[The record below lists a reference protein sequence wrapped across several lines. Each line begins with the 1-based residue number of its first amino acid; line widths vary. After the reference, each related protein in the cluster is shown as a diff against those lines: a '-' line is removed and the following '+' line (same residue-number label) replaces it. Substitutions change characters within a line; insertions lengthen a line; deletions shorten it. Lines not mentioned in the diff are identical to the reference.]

1 MIEELRELWRYRE
14 LFFSMVQREL
24 RIRYKNSFL
33 GILWS
38 FVNPLMTTFVM
49 WLVFGKLLN
58 NGVSSF
64 FAYVLA
70 ALLPFTFLQ
79 SAVLDSAQS
88 ILSALPVVK
97 KIYLPRELLPLAII
111 LSNFVHLCTGFVVF
125 FLALALIYAFS
136 GFQVSPFQSTTWLL
150 PILMFISL
158 CFTTGLGLLVSA
170 LNTFYEDVKYV
181 ANVAMYLLTFLCPI
195 VYFHEQMTEALKIN
209 PWLYRLYMLNP
220 QAVLSICYRKA
231 LLAPVHVAVLKEGVP
246 VLKDGLPVKV
256 DPTPFPWGWL
266 AYAAFVSVF
275 MLVFGYH
282 TFNKMKWR
290 FVERP

>member
-38 FVNPLMTTFVM
+38 FVNPLMTTLVM
-49 WLVFGKLLN
+49 WLVFGVLLN
-58 NGVSSF
+58 NGVTSF

-111 LSNFVHLCTGFVVF
+111 LSNFVHLITGFVVF
-125 FLALALIYAFS
+125 FLALGLIYAS
-136 GFQVSPFQSTTWLL
+136 TGFGVNPFQASTWLL
-150 PILMFISL
+150 PFLMLISL
-158 CFTTGLGLLVSA
+158 CFATGLGLLVSA
-170 LNTFYEDVKYV
+170 LNTFYEDVKYI

-195 VYFHEQMTEALKIN
+195 VYFHEQMTAALKIN

-220 QAVLSICYRKA
+220 QAVLCICYRKA
-231 LLAPVHVAVLKEGVP
+231 LLAPINIP
-246 VLKDGLPVKV
+246 VTKNGTPLTVDGLAVKV
-256 DPTPFPWGWL
+256 DATPFPWGWL
-266 AYAAFVSVF
+266 AYAAVVSVF
-275 MLVFGYH
+275 TLWFGYR
-282 TFNKMKWR
+282 TFNRLKWR